1 MAEQP
6 SMQDILKAVE
16 NMQSSMQDTQEKL
29 ESARVTGSDT
39 GLNVELTGKFKC
51 MSVTLPAEFQTT
63 DKAQLEE
70 IIKNA
75 INNAVEQ
82 VEDLTRNQIQSL
94 SKDLEQKN
102 TG

>member
-1 MAEQP
+1 MADQP

-16 NMQSSMQDTQEKL
+16 NMQSTMQDTQEKL
-29 ESARVTGSDT
+29 ENARVTGSAT
-39 GLNVELTGKFKC
+39 GFTVELTGKFKC
-51 MSVTLPAEFQTT
+51 MAVTLPDDFQAT

-70 IIKNA
+70 LIQNA

-102 TG
+102 T

>member
-1 MAEQP
+1 MADQP

-16 NMQSSMQDTQEKL
+16 NMQSTMQDTQEKL
-29 ESARVTGSDT
+29 EKARVTGSATDLT
-39 GLNVELTGKFKC
+39 VELTGKFKC
-51 MSVTLPAEFQTT
+51 MAVTLPADFQTA

-70 IIKNA
+70 LIQNA

-102 TG
+102 T